1 MRERSIVEQEDRERT
16 FMAERLAT
24 WDDEREA
31 ERGREAF
38 YVDRSVSNFIHFVR
52 AEIADL

>member
-38 YVDRSVSNFIHFVR
+38 YVDR
-52 AEIADL
+52 